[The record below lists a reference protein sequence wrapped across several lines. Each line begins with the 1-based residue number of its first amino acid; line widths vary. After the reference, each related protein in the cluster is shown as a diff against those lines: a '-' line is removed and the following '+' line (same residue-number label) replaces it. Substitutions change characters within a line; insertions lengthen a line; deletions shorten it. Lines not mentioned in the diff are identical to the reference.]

1 MQTRTWNA
9 AELIQKDQAHHLH
22 PVSNLYRLRQHG
34 PLVLVRGEGAWL
46 WDAEGNRYLDG
57 FAGLWNVNVG
67 HGRRE
72 LAEAARAQMEEVAF
86 VPTFFGLASPP
97 TIELAARLAELFPGP
112 INHFQ
117 FTSGGAESN
126 ETAIKIARYYWWLKG
141 QPERVKILSRQM
153 AYHGIA
159 MGALSA
165 TGVPAYWEGFG
176 PRPPGFIHLTA
187 PYYYRAGEG
196 MTEAEFVAALVR
208 ELEETI
214 EREGP
219 ETIAAFI
226 GEPVQGAGGVVV
238 PPEGYWPAI
247 AEVLKRHGILL
258 ILDEVITG
266 FGRTGT
272 MFGMQQYGLSPDIVS
287 FAKGIT
293 SGYLPLGGVGVTD
306 EVFDVLSGVDRMFM
320 HGFTY
325 SGHPVAC
332 AVALRNLQII
342 EEERLPD
349 NAREAG
355 SYLLSEL
362 SELLDR
368 PYVGNVRGKG
378 LMLLVEVVADKAT
391 KAKFE
396 PSFQLGPKL
405 EQATRK
411 RGLIVRCTPDG
422 IAMAP
427 PLTITREECDF
438 LLEAVAGALEDV
450 LG

>member
-1 MQTRTWNA
+1 MQTATWNP
-9 AELIQKDQAHHLH
+9 AELVQKDQAHHLH
-22 PVSNLYRLRQHG
+22 PLSNLYRLRQYG

-46 WDAEGNRYLDG
+46 WDAEGKRYLDG

-67 HGRRE
+67 HGRQE
-72 LAEAARAQMEEVAF
+72 LAEVARAQMATVAF
-86 VPTFFGLASPP
+86 VPTFFGLVSPP

-112 INHFQ
+112 INHFH

-126 ETAIKIARYYWWLKG
+126 ETAIKIARYYWYLKG

-187 PYYYRAGEG
+187 PYSYRAGEG
-196 MTEAEFVAALVR
+196 MTEAEFVATLAR
-208 ELEETI
+208 QLEETI

-219 ETIAAFI
+219 HTIAAFI

-238 PPEGYWPAI
+238 PPDDYWPTIAAI
-247 AEVLKRHGILL
+247 LKRHGILL

-272 MFGMQQYGLSPDIVS
+272 LFGLQQYGLKPDIVS

-293 SGYLPLGGVGVTD
+293 SGYVPLGGVGVTD
-306 EVFDVLSGVDRMFM
+306 EVFDVLASVDRMFM

-355 SYLLSEL
+355 AYLLAGLRS
-362 SELLDR
+362 LLDR
-368 PYVGNVRGKG
+368 PYVGDVRGKG
-378 LMLLVEVVADKAT
+378 LMLMVEVVADKQT

-396 PSFQLGPKL
+396 PAFQLGPKL
-405 EQATRK
+405 EQATRA

-422 IAMAP
+422 IAIAP

-438 LLEAVAGALEDV
+438 LLETVAGALEDV
-450 LG
+450 LA